1 MESPAMKNMFGSKV
15 VIAGSLLWAA
25 SGVVLG
31 GATRPAMGQDAT
43 VPAGELGVRA
53 IEAQVSVESANVRSG
68 PGENYYA
75 TTRLGRGTN
84 VTVVGFTFD
93 WLKITPP
100 AGSFSLISKQYVELA
115 ADGKSGRVKA
125 DRVNVRAGSE
135 LVASDTTIQ
144 LQLSNGDAVTVIGE
158 VGQFFKI
165 APPGGAFVY
174 VRKDMVQPVRDLGP
188 VPAEVRVPARSTVG
202 VTPAQPVSGAT
213 GVAGVAVTPAQP
225 AGAVPAVPPAAVVE
239 VRPPSAA
246 ELEAAKR
253 LAAAERAYDA
263 AESKLASLAGLP
275 LEEQP
280 LPELLAAYE
289 ALSENADL
297 PGTLRMQAQRQAA
310 VVKGKSG
317 TREELLELRR
327 LKEQQAATSA
337 SFSRQQD
344 EVFGRL
350 NATANTA
357 YTAIGQLRTSQIS
370 SGGKALLRLVDP
382 GTGLTV
388 IYVRSDDAS
397 LLDQLVGVRGP
408 VTDDPVLGVKIV
420 DSSGFSGVSPG
431 EVGKTATGN
440 FMPPSLLPPAATP

>member
-1 MESPAMKNMFGSKV
+1 MRNPVMKNTVIMSSV
-15 VIAGSLLWAA
+15 VSRLMVGGAMLLAV
-25 SGVVLG
+25 SGVAL
-31 GATRPAMGQDAT
+31 PSLGQDAR
-43 VPAGELGVRA
+43 VPTGELGVRA
-53 IEAQVSVESANVRSG
+53 IEAQVVVDSANVRSG
-68 PGENYYA
+68 PGENYYS
-75 TTRLGRGTN
+75 TTRLPRGTK

-93 WLKITPP
+93 WLKIAPP
-100 AGSFSLISKQYVELA
+100 AGSFSLISKQYVEVA

-135 LVASDTTIQ
+135 LVATDTTIQ

-158 VGQFFKI
+158 SGQFFKI
-165 APPGGAFVY
+165 TPPGGAFLY
-174 VRKDMVQPVRDLGP
+174 VRKDMVQPMRDLGP
-188 VPAEVRVPARSTVG
+188 VPAEVSAPARPSVAAVPATGAAPTTVAPAAG
-202 VTPAQPVSGAT
+202 ETGIVVTP
-213 GVAGVAVTPAQP
+213 AVTPAAP
-225 AGAVPAVPPAAVVE
+225 VVE
-239 VRPPSAA
+239 VRQPSAA

-253 LAAAERAYDA
+253 QAAAEKAYDA
-263 AESKLASLAGLP
+263 AESKLAAAAGLP

-289 ALSENADL
+289 ALSENPDL
-297 PGTLRMQAQRQAA
+297 PGTLRLQAQRQAA
-310 VVKGKSG
+310 VLKGKSG
-317 TREELLELRR
+317 TRDELLELRR

-420 DSSGFSGVSPG
+420 ESSGFSGVSPG
-431 EVGKTATGN
+431 EVGKTVTGN
-440 FMPPSLLPPAATP
+440 FMPPSLLPPVARP